1 MSSSER
7 RPRPTVLVVEDSD
20 LIRAIIVRLI
30 EEGGEFRV
38 VGEARTGFEA
48 IHKVHELDPDLVTLD
63 LEMPDLGGHDTL
75 GYIMSE
81 SPRPVVILSA
91 HGAAG
96 AEPALRALD
105 LGAVEVVP
113 KPEGTGASELEWLQL
128 RLQEA
133 LRAGLQAS
141 LENLPVRMREDGST
155 QRAWRRLTRFA
166 PAPAAPCAIAIA
178 ASTGGPRALDEVIP
192 SLPESL
198 PAAVLVVQHMP
209 ARFTRFLSERL
220 DGVSHL
226 PVREAAGGEPVLA
239 GQVYVAPGGFHL
251 AVRRGEQGIVTAL
264 DERAPLWGVRPAA
277 DVLFTT
283 VASHFGPRSLGVVLT
298 GMGRDGADGLRA
310 IRQVGGWTIAQDQES
325 SVIFGMPRAAAP
337 FAREVLPLS
346 QVAAA
351 LAQHAASIAAAPP
364 GAGRLP

>member
-7 RPRPTVLVVEDSD
+7 RSRPGVLVVEDSD
-20 LIRAIIVRLI
+20 LIRSIIVRLI
-30 EEGGEFRV
+30 EEGGEFHV
-38 VGEARTGFEA
+38 VAEARTGFEA
-48 IHKVHELDPDLVTLD
+48 IHKVHEVDPDLVTLD

-81 SPRPVVILSA
+81 APRPVVILSA

-113 KPEGTGASELEWLQL
+113 KPDSTGGAELQWLAA
-128 RLQEA
+128 RLHEA

-141 LENLPVRMREDGST
+141 LENLPVRLRDRAAR
-155 QRAWRRLTRFA
+155 RAWRRPLRA
-166 PAPAAPCAIAIA
+166 GAAPCAIVIA

-192 SLPESL
+192 AFPESL
-198 PAAVLVVQHMP
+198 GAAVLVVQHMP
-209 ARFTRFLSERL
+209 ARFTRFLAERL
-220 DGVSHL
+220 DLVSRL
-226 PVREAAGGEPVLA
+226 PVREAAGGEPVLS
-239 GQVYVAPGGFHL
+239 GHVYIAPGGFHL
-251 AVRRGEQGIVTAL
+251 AVRRTEEGIVTAL
-264 DERAPLWGVRPAA
+264 DERPPLWGVRPAA
-277 DVLFTT
+277 DVLF
-283 VASHFGPRSLGVVLT
+283 VAAASHFGPRTLGAVLT

-310 IRQVGGWTIAQDQES
+310 VRQVGGWTIAQDQES

-346 QVAAA
+346 RIAAA
-351 LAQHAASIAAAPP
+351 LTERSAAIAAVPAP
-364 GAGRLP
+364 GAGRFT

>member
-1 MSSSER
+1 MSSSETR
-7 RPRPTVLVVEDSD
+7 RRHGVLVVEDSD
-20 LIRAIIVRLI
+20 LVRAIIVRLV
-30 EEGGEFRV
+30 EESGEFRV
-38 VGEARTGFEA
+38 VAEARTGFEA
-48 IHKVHELDPDLVTLD
+48 IQKVHEFDPDVVTLD
-63 LEMPDLGGHDTL
+63 LEMPDLGGHETL

-81 SPRPVVILSA
+81 VPRPVIILSA

-113 KPEGTGASELEWLQL
+113 QPEGTGALELEWLQA
-128 RLQEA
+128 RLHHA
-133 LRAGLQAS
+133 LLAGLQAS
-141 LENLPVRMREDGST
+141 LQNLPVRLRDSGPGN
-155 QRAWRRLTRFA
+155 RAWRRPKR
-166 PAPAAPCAIAIA
+166 PGAAPCAIAIA

-192 SLPESL
+192 ALPDSL

-209 ARFTRFLSERL
+209 PRFTRFLSERL
-220 DGVSHL
+220 DAVSHL

-239 GQVYVAPGGFHL
+239 GHVYVAPGGVHL
-251 AVRRGEQGIVTAL
+251 AVRRTEQGIVTVL

-277 DVLFTT
+277 DVLFAT

-310 IRQVGGWTIAQDQES
+310 IREVGGWTIAQDEQS
-325 SVIFGMPRAAAP
+325 AVIYGMPRAAAP
-337 FAREVLPLS
+337 FAREVLPLARI
-346 QVAAA
+346 AAA
-351 LAQHAASIAAAPP
+351 LAHRAAAIAAVTT